1 MLDHGHD
8 KYITTRELEKLR
20 TGNFAVGS
28 VQTELATRDNTAD
41 FAKKAYVE
49 DKLKKISKK
58 KIK

>member
-1 MLDHGHD
+1 M
-8 KYITTRELEKLR
+8 R